1 MIVIFQGVYLLITTN
16 FDLDFLILGK
26 MSSKLIVLRHLFAS
40 AVLTLN
46 QRNIVPCIA
55 QDMPLNVMS
64 SLPLLLVTGDMV
76 IERRCKETKLLL

>member
-1 MIVIFQGVYLLITTN
+1 MIVIFQGVYLLITTT

-55 QDMPLNVMS
+55 QDMPLNSDPSDENQITCVALKNPES
-64 SLPLLLVTGDMV
+64 Y
-76 IERRCKETKLLL
+76 K